1 MRYVVRPV
9 QWPTRAEVKIR
20 NTKKELHCLMDI
32 AAFSLDER
40 LENYKTRSLQ
50 RLALLRIELPQFI
63 VKSNESNDFIH
74 SNQRL

>member
-1 MRYVVRPV
+1 
-9 QWPTRAEVKIR
+9 
-20 NTKKELHCLMDI
+20 MDI
-32 AAFSLDER
+32 AAFSLDGR

-63 VKSNESNDFIH
+63 VKSVESNDFIH